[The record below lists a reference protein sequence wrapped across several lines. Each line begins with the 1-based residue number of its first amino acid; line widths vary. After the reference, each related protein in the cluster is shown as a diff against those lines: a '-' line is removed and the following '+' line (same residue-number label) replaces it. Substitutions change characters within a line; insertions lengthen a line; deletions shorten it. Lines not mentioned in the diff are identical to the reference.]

1 MAYIG
6 KYLFRVIASVVL
18 YCVQCSLRCT
28 PPDISNPGLS
38 TARSRGGGAAAA
50 GDGCYCVI
58 VHSVSQRN
66 ICSQNNV
73 TL

>member
-6 KYLFRVIASVVL
+6 KYLFCVVVSAVL

-28 PPDISNPGLS
+28 PTRYPIRGLS
-38 TARSRGGGAAAA
+38 TARWEAVVVVVAVAAAAAAA

-58 VHSVSQRN
+58 VHSVS
-66 ICSQNNV
+66 
-73 TL
+73 